1 MAKRNIF
8 RRVAA
13 VLALGMCMRG
23 LAGCGSEKGSVGKT
37 EIEVVSYKPEAV
49 KAFEKIEKRFN
60 ETHDDIPLTISSPNE
75 AMTILKTR
83 FIREDYPDIIAIG
96 GDINSSN
103 FLIAIGVDINYS
115 NFLDAYLFVAISDL
129 DEVQTVK
136 QAYLDMDKEL
146 EFIPKDGTY
155 ALPYA
160 ANAAGILYNKDL
172 FEENGWKVPTTWQEF
187 TTLCDE
193 IKQSGTLPLYL
204 GFKDTW
210 SCLAPWNA
218 LAVGL
223 TDSDT
228 FKLAVGLT
236 DSDTCNQVNMGNTTF
251 SDTYGP
257 VAEKMRALLDYAEKN
272 PYAYGYNDACTAF
285 ARGEAAMYPIGS
297 YAIPQIKSV
306 NPDMNIG
313 SFTFPANDN
322 ESDNVL
328 NSGIDL
334 QFSVMKACK
343 NKEAAY
349 EVLKYLYEDETIQIY
364 LDEQGGIACK
374 DGDFAIPETLE
385 DMRPYIENNRMADY
399 QDHHYPSEMSV
410 DAMIQT
416 FLLDTS
422 DNAAIPETL
431 EDMRPYIENNRM
443 ADYQD
448 HHYPSEMSVDAMI
461 QTFLLDTS
469 DNAQEKFLKKFDSD
483 WKRYNRDLIR
493 KDYQKEQGD
502 AQ

>member
-1 MAKRNIF
+1 MAKRKICQAMA
-8 RRVAA
+8 V
-13 VLALGMCMRG
+13 VLALGMCTTG
-23 LAGCGSEKGSVGKT
+23 LTGCGNEKRADGKT

-60 ETHDDIPLTISSPNE
+60 ETHDDIHLTISSPNE

-96 GDINSSN
+96 GDIN
-103 FLIAIGVDINYS
+103 YS
-115 NFLDAYLFVAISDL
+115 NFLDADLFEDISDL
-129 DEVQTVK
+129 DVVDTVK
-136 QAYLDMDKEL
+136 EAYLDMDKEL

-160 ANAAGILYNKDL
+160 ANAAGVLYNKDM
-172 FEENGWKVPTTWQEF
+172 FAENGWKVPTTWSEF
-187 TTLCDE
+187 TALCDE
-193 IKQSGTLPLYL
+193 IKESGTLPLYL

-210 SCLAPWNA
+210 TCLAPWNA

-223 TDSDT
+223 C
-228 FKLAVGLT
+228 

-251 SDTYGP
+251 EGAYSP
-257 VAEKMRALLDYAEKN
+257 VADKIRTLLDYAEDN
-272 PYAYGYNDACTAF
+272 PYAYSYNDACTAF
-285 ARGEAAMYPIGS
+285 ARGESAMYTIGS

-322 ESDNVL
+322 EADNVL

-349 EVLKYLYEDETIQIY
+349 EVLEYLYSDETIQTY
-364 LDEQGGIACK
+364 LDDQGGIACK
-374 DGDFAIPETLE
+374 DGDFAIPDTLE
-385 DMRPYIENNRMADY
+385 DMQEYIKDNRMSDY

-416 FLLDTS
+416 YLLDTG
-422 DNAAIPETL
+422 DNAK
-431 EDMRPYIENNRM
+431 
-443 ADYQD
+443 
-448 HHYPSEMSVDAMI
+448 
-461 QTFLLDTS
+461 
-469 DNAQEKFLKKFDSD
+469 EKFLKKFDSD
-483 WKRYNRDLIR
+483 WERYNRDLIR
-493 KDYQKEQGD
+493 EVQDYQKEQED
-502 AQ
+502 AK